1 MARSRKVCGIFGER
15 DRGKTTLLL
24 KIFEAYKYGGV
35 TIYDWDD
42 DPKYDPYPLIE
53 LEQVKLQKS
62 GIYKIQNRDYKE
74 VIDCLA
80 ERAPDGKP
88 LVTDRAILLEDITSY
103 LPSSEYK
110 PLTGMMGSC
119 RKLRIDMFLTAHQI
133 NRCAPY
139 VLQNLDMLILFKTSD
154 NLDQVVKDSVRK
166 PEKVIRAFER
176 IKRNNDPHAYEVVML
191 TESEPEVPKKDTYLL
206 VESNPR

>member
-1 MARSRKVCGIFGER
+1 VIGVFGER

-24 KIFEAYKYGGV
+24 EIFEAYQYGCV

-53 LEQVKLQKS
+53 LEQVKLQRS
-62 GIYKIQNRDYKE
+62 GIYKIQNRDYKA

-80 ERAPDGKP
+80 ERTPDGIP
-88 LVTDRAILLEDITSY
+88 LITDRAILLEDITSY

-119 RKLRIDMFLTAHQI
+119 RKLRIDIFVTAHQI

-176 IKRNNDPHAYEVVML
+176 IKRNPDPHAFEVVIL
-191 TESEPEVPKKDTYLL
+191 TESEPEVPNTVTYLL
-206 VESNPR
+206 GAGNTD